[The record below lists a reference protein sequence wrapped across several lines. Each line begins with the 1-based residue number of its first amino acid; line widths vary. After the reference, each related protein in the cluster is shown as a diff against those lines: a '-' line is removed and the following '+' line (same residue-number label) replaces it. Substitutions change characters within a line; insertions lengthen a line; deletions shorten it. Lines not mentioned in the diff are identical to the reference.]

1 MMRLRHI
8 FGASMPISEGRVWH
22 QSWTPQLR
30 LYFLLFAAIAALCHP
45 SDQLGSVS
53 IVLQAAF
60 WVLGYLIFIFC
71 YPFFVLG
78 SLRVAQIRGW
88 SSVYDSIPLHLT
100 LTLIAAVLYGLA
112 KVVGIPT
119 SDTWDLVGFV
129 AFNVAL
135 FELAAF
141 CYIAYVDQF
150 IFPEVYADPTEEVR
164 DQRPREFILRGSTIP
179 VHLVEVISAQDNGV
193 LVTAQGQEAFIAR
206 PFGLVVSE
214 LPVDL
219 GFQIHRSL
227 WVSRNLALNF
237 VIEERRHLIQLPD
250 GRRFPIAR
258 SRQAEYRN
266 WLTLNRKG
274 RSVAA

>member
-1 MMRLRHI
+1 MMRLRYTP
-8 FGASMPISEGRVWH
+8 GVSMPLSEGRILH
-22 QSWTPQLR
+22 SSWSPQLR
-30 LYFLLFAAIAALCHP
+30 LYFLLFCAIAALFNP
-45 SDQLGSVS
+45 SEQLTSVS
-53 IVLQAAF
+53 LAMQAVF
-60 WVLGYLIFIFC
+60 WGIGYLIFIFC
-71 YPFFVLG
+71 YPFILLG
-78 SLRVAQIRGW
+78 YLRVAQIRGW
-88 SSVYDSIPLHLT
+88 TGVYVSVPLELSN
-100 LTLIAAVLYGLA
+100 VLNLVWLFGFCKMA
-112 KVVGIPT
+112 GIPIWD
-119 SDTWDLVGFV
+119 SWDLVVFV
-129 AFNVAL
+129 AFTVAL

-141 CYIAYVDQF
+141 CYVAYVDQV
-150 IFPEVYADPTEEVR
+150 IFPEVYEVSTEGVPEKG
-164 DQRPREFILRGSTIP
+164 PREIILRGSSIP

-193 LVTAQGQEAFIAR
+193 LVSGAGEEAFIAR

-237 VIEERRHLIQLPD
+237 VVEGRRHLIQLPD

-266 WLTLNRKG
+266 WLALNQRG